1 MWKNYFADHP
11 VTRKERDKRVK
22 NILQAL
28 GISEFSHH
36 LPGELSGGQQQRVA
50 VARALVTNPSLV
62 LADGSNK
69 ANMDSESAKRLID
82 IMEEMNR
89 KLKETFIFSTH
100 DPMVMERA
108 YRLIRLVD
116 GKVTEDKK
124 K

>member
-1 MWKNYFADHP
+1 MAIA
-11 VTRKERDKRVK
+11 RV
-22 NILQAL
+22 
-28 GISEFSHH
+28 
-36 LPGELSGGQQQRVA
+36 
-50 VARALVTNPSLV
+50 LVTNPSLV
-62 LADGSNK
+62 LADEPT
-69 ANMDSESAKRLID
+69 ANLDSESAKGLID

-89 KLKETFIFSTH
+89 KLKVTFIFSTH